1 MAKVK
6 HGNPGIGATKS
17 SAYVPLK
24 QKAIGSFPEEGES
37 YSFTFQSKKSEVNTI
52 SSEII

>member
-1 MAKVK
+1 MKTDAEKPSFSNTMGRVK

-24 QKAIGSFPEEGES
+24 
-37 YSFTFQSKKSEVNTI
+37 
-52 SSEII
+52 

>member
-1 MAKVK
+1 MVCEVKLATYYKSINPYFAVISKPVK

-24 QKAIGSFPEEGES
+24 
-37 YSFTFQSKKSEVNTI
+37 
-52 SSEII
+52 

>member
-1 MAKVK
+1 MSLVSIELAEPKDAEKLVDISRSAFDSDIE

-24 QKAIGSFPEEGES
+24 
-37 YSFTFQSKKSEVNTI
+37 
-52 SSEII
+52 